1 MLGHAF
7 VLADRDVARLPV
19 VAHAVVDLVA
29 LAVEDVEGGFVH
41 VAVLLR
47 APSGAVFLEVQME
60 GLRDAVLGL
69 DIVAARGLRALAEL
83 DEAAPARAPRGAR
96 ALPLLPQA
104 GLALDPAHEQAR
116 RLSRVSALLM

>member
-69 DIVAARGLRALAEL
+69 DIVAAVGLRPVAGL
-83 DEAAPARAPRGAR
+83 DEAALAPARHCAQALQLLLWAVLPPDRAPGDA
-96 ALPLLPQA
+96 
-104 GLALDPAHEQAR
+104 
-116 RLSRVSALLM
+116 ALLA